1 MNINTDITVN
11 QIIESSI
18 YFTAT
23 VSTFWIAK
31 KCIPLLEYLTEKEV
45 WLFSV
50 GLVGLHVLFTFVTR
64 TFAGDSSRFK
74 ESIGCRSGGIGK
86 ERKERKKERKNK
98 EI

>member
-1 MNINTDITVN
+1 MDITVN

-64 TFAGDSSRFK
+64 TFAGDSSRVK
-74 ESIGCRSGGIGK
+74 ESIGGRSGGIGK
-86 ERKERKKERKNK
+86 ERKERIRRYS
-98 EI
+98 IGYWT